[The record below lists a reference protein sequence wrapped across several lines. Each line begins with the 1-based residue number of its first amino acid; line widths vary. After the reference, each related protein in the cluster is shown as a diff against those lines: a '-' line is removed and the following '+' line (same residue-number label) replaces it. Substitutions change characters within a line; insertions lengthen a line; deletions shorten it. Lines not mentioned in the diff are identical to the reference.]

1 MATIRMAASAGAA
14 LIALMAIVPAAS
26 PAQAPLQLVPG
37 ANQAKRAAPVATA
50 KTTKAA
56 NNKNTAS
63 KKSPNKA
70 AQAAASRKNARQAVA
85 AAPSSPKTVRTSSK
99 KTANNSVASRRQGEA
114 KTNVQRARAA
124 NSQRVART
132 AISEPSPVPS
142 PTAPTPRIFAQDDGP
157 SPADNVMRGSNSIS
171 LVARLPWWRND
182 RLREVEYGSV
192 AAEDAVMAAA
202 AAWLAANGGEL
213 AADHAPGQ
221 TLTLASPEEAIEV
234 ADAGQLNDI
243 DLAADEIPPPPSP
256 TFLQSLMALL
266 GGIAA
271 AAVASAR
278 FLFV

>member
-14 LIALMAIVPAAS
+14 LIALMAVVPAAS

-37 ANQAKRAAPVATA
+37 ANQAKRVAPVATA

-132 AISEPSPVPS
+132 AVSEPSAGREPDGTDTAHFCARRWPVDHRQRDARQRFPS
-142 PTAPTPRIFAQDDGP
+142 RWSPGCRGGATTAAGSRATEASRPRTP
-157 SPADNVMRGSNSIS
+157 SW
-171 LVARLPWWRND
+171 RLPRPGWPRT
-182 RLREVEYGSV
+182 
-192 AAEDAVMAAA
+192 AVRRR
-202 AAWLAANGGEL
+202 
-213 AADHAPGQ
+213 
-221 TLTLASPEEAIEV
+221 
-234 ADAGQLNDI
+234 
-243 DLAADEIPPPPSP
+243 P
-256 TFLQSLMALL
+256 TTRP
-266 GGIAA
+266 
-271 AAVASAR
+271 AR
-278 FLFV
+278 P